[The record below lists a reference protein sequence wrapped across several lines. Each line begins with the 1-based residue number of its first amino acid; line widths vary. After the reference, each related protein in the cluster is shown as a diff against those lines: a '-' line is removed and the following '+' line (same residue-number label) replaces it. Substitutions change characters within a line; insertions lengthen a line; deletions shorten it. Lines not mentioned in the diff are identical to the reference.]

1 MFCGKCG
8 TERNNENA
16 RFCRACGAA
25 FHTSPPQPTSLAQPM
40 REQLEGL
47 GEATAVRAVDVAGLP
62 AEQRTGPTG
71 PNPSAVDRDKAE
83 PPAER
88 AGHIAHPLDEWTSG
102 QPSPIRQP
110 WEAAREQTPAAL
122 GTISAPT
129 QARLPFLLAALGLLL
144 VGGIVGFVAVTW
156 LLPL

>member
-102 QPSPIRQP
+102 QPSPIRP
-110 WEAAREQTPAAL
+110 P
-122 GTISAPT
+122 APT
-129 QARLPFLLAALGLLL
+129 RGKQRGSKHLLL
-144 VGGIVGFVAVTW
+144 SGRYPHRPRLGCRFCW
-156 LLPL
+156 LPWVCSWSAGSSVSLP